1 MSLCPIRQFRISS
14 ALDDDRELSASL
26 QRHVDAC
33 PRCRQFLD
41 NSRSLGKSL
50 AAPTP
55 VETPPWLHTK
65 IMAKVNGTFPDEMA
79 KESRS
84 WFPAL
89 AGAAAIAVVATLVAV
104 NVDPNTPAQEE
115 VVQLSAPVT
124 PVHPATVT
132 ARIEEHAKHALS
144 KEVQDLAA
152 DLSGARNF
160 LSASLRNTI
169 PGLRG
174 D

>member
-1 MSLCPIRQFRISS
+1 M
-14 ALDDDRELSASL
+14 
-26 QRHVDAC
+26 
-33 PRCRQFLD
+33 
-41 NSRSLGKSL
+41 
-50 AAPTP
+50 
-55 VETPPWLHTK
+55 
-65 IMAKVNGTFPDEMA
+65 
-79 KESRS
+79 
-84 WFPAL
+84 
-89 AGAAAIAVVATLVAV
+89 
-104 NVDPNTPAQEE
+104 
-115 VVQLSAPVT
+115 T